1 MNEAVAGTDG
11 RKARGERRR
20 REIIEATL
28 RVIERE
34 GVAGVTHRSVAAEA
48 GAPPSL
54 ALYYFAT
61 LDDLLVAALTAASGE
76 YARQL
81 RAIIDE
87 GRDGVD
93 GLAQLISDAAGPGRA
108 RALAERELTMLATR
122 RPALRPIA
130 GHWRA
135 TVAEMARQYTDDPIL
150 IRSLVA
156 ASDGVCAGVLLDDN
170 PIPYSEIRALLRHA
184 LGLHGSGADQHP
196 SLGHEG

>member
-1 MNEAVAGTDG
+1 MAGTDG

-76 YARQL
+76 YSRQL
-81 RAIIDE
+81 RAIIDD

-122 RPALRPIA
+122 RPALRPVA
-130 GHWRA
+130 GLWRA
-135 TVAEMARQYTDDPIL
+135 AVAEVARLYTDDPIL

-156 ASDGVCAGVLLDDN
+156 ASDGICAGVLLDDN
-170 PIPYSEIRALLRHA
+170 PVPYSEIRALLRHA
-184 LGLHGSGADQHP
+184 LGLNDPPVTRGPAP
-196 SLGHEG
+196 VPRA